1 MSIFLTPIEIITP
14 WGTTKDRGKAM
25 GITILKRVLRDQK
38 GATAIEYGLIVALI
52 VVGIMASLNALA
64 GTVVDMWNM
73 ISQQYLAVS

>member
-1 MSIFLTPIEIITP
+1 
-14 WGTTKDRGKAM
+14 M
-25 GITILKRVLRDQK
+25 GNSILKRVLRDQK

-52 VVGIMASLNALA
+52 VIGIMASLNALA

>member
-1 MSIFLTPIEIITP
+1 MTMMPFNRMRLLHWLVASLCLLAYLTGDDGELWHI
-14 WGTTKDRGKAM
+14 WLG
-25 GITILKRVLRDQK
+25 
-38 GATAIEYGLIVALI
+38 YGLIVALI